1 MFESSLKPATTKKII
16 SSYHDPLAAR
26 SGRKGLLEYS
36 LQEWDLLQPA
46 GVPQPQG
53 WDFMEAFASQPAALL
68 TFTKELLKEKQAG
81 ELPTEGLEFV
91 RDTELAGIK
100 KWDFQQKIQ
109 GLPVLDAAGEQ
120 VFLPA
125 PRLGSASGRRE
136 CLRQVSE
143 TLSRILGFSQ
153 SVDSLERMNRKISQ
167 WVPEYWDTQDPPP
180 RSDEGSLLVLSAGG
194 KGVPM
199 RHASTPGSGSV
210 AGSPKGVKPG
220 TKKMALVGAS
230 Y

>member
-1 MFESSLKPATTKKII
+1 MSDPYVRVVTETRNDKKII

-26 SGRKGLLEYS
+26 SGRKGPLEYS

-68 TFTKELLKEKQAG
+68 TFTKELLEEKQAG

-100 KWDFQQKIQ
+100 KWDFQQKTQ

-136 CLRQVSE
+136 CLRASQRDPVENSRF
-143 TLSRILGFSQ
+143 LSVGGQLGT
-153 SVDSLERMNRKISQ
+153 DE
-167 WVPEYWDTQDPPP
+167 PEDLAMGAGVLGHA
-180 RSDEGSLLVLSAGG
+180 GSAADIGRG
-194 KGVPM
+194 I
-199 RHASTPGSGSV
+199 V
-210 AGSPKGVKPG
+210 AGAQRRRQGSSDAPCFH
-220 TKKMALVGAS
+220 TR
-230 Y
+230 